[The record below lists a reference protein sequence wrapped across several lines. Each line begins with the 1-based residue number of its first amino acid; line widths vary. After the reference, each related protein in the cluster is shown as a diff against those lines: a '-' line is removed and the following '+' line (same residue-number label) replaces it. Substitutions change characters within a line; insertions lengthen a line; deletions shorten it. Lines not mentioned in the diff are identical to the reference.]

1 MKKRAEHSA
10 PSGRKSG
17 SSRGGANEV
26 ASDRSRAKAKEP
38 PRTKA
43 RSASSAKPRQP
54 KRAPPANAGT
64 DSRAKPIAPS
74 HRQHFREML
83 LSTRERLQGQITALK
98 SDSLVR
104 NDDVN
109 NGEDGS
115 DFFERQFALNIV
127 SSERDAVLDIDDA
140 LRRLDEGTYG
150 FCEDCHKPVE
160 VERLKALPF
169 VRKCIRCQSATEN
182 GKPKFRPLL
191 TPEEV

>member
-1 MKKRAEHSA
+1 VKKRAEHSA
-10 PSGRKSG
+10 PSGGKSG
-17 SSRGGANEV
+17 SSRGGADKA
-26 ASDRSRAKAKEP
+26 ASDRGRAKAKEP

-54 KRAPPANAGT
+54 KHAPPANAGT
-64 DSRAKPIAPS
+64 VSRAKPIAPS
-74 HRQHFREML
+74 HKQHFREML

-127 SSERDAVLDIDDA
+127 STERDAVLDIDDA

-150 FCEDCHKPVE
+150 FCEDCHKAVE

-169 VRKCIRCQSATEN
+169 VRKCIHCQSATES
-182 GKPKFRPLL
+182 GKPKFRPPL
-191 TPEEV
+191 TIEEV